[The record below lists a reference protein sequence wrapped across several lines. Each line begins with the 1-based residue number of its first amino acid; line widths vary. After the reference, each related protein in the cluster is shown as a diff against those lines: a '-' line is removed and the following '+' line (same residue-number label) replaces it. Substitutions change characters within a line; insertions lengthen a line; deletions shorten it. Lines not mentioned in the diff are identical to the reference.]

1 MEEEGKMITDWLDK
15 HGDPHIEK
23 LVEKQLM
30 DKETLEEA
38 AERFLSMCDGNVVSR
53 SSFISGANWQAE
65 RMYSRQDL
73 VDFVYFLNDRMYS
86 EEEVLNFTQIIL
98 SQYIVG
104 NTNIEQLD
112 LLKETL
118 HIFKKK

>member
-15 HGDPHIEK
+15 HGDPKIEK
-23 LVEKQLM
+23 LVENQLM

-38 AERFLSMCDGNVVSR
+38 AERHYVNCIPSDR
-53 SSFISGANWQAE
+53 HSFITGAKWQAE

-104 NTNIEQLD
+104 NTNIAQLD

-118 HIFKKK
+118 HIFKKD